1 MLLYIIP
8 FVLLLVVAIVL
19 KKRGSG
25 QQDTDSS
32 RSKRKFESK
41 KKAKARYGTATTD
54 ITDTQDILSVEKTP
68 KELDPDL
75 RRQIE
80 NLIRD
85 KNFSTAEAVINQALN
100 ADNAQHDLYLL
111 LLQIHIEQND
121 QFSINQLLSHLRS
134 LNLHDV
140 VREAEKRIAEK
151 KEQART
157 DSIQFTPIQLPD
169 EAPVT
174 TVVEPEKA
182 VTPQV
187 KAVDFDLLK
196 NDLSDETHS
205 KSEPTHSDLSFEK
218 LEEELHCASTT
229 VQETAPVSKVEE
241 HKHLEFNIESSN
253 KTEIDEP
260 RPNVVTKHVHL
271 SIEPRTIESKGPEHF
286 AEKLDFGKN
295 EDVIPG
301 VAKTEHHDAVFQH
314 HHETPHKTQIEPVHV
329 EEEVQEAPALEFKF
343 DLTKPAIPQEKQ
355 SEPEVEPIQQTNITF
370 NFEAIN
376 TEVHAE
382 PQPVVETQEL
392 VFSFDKPDTQP
403 EIEPETVIAP
413 APTVEVAAEPLSITS
428 FDSLP
433 NAIESAVAP
442 VEEPVT
448 ETKAPADYVVQQF
461 PELAALS
468 DTKLNLSLAEQYIRL
483 GAFSSARALLEDSQV
498 QYHADE
504 LDRAKYLLNQIA
516 S

>member
-151 KEQART
+151 KNKPEQ
-157 DSIQFTPIQLPD
+157 IQF
-169 EAPVT
+169 
-174 TVVEPEKA
+174 
-182 VTPQV
+182 
-187 KAVDFDLLK
+187 
-196 NDLSDETHS
+196 NS
-205 KSEPTHSDLSFEK
+205 
-218 LEEELHCASTT
+218 
-229 VQETAPVSKVEE
+229 
-241 HKHLEFNIESSN
+241 HL
-253 KTEIDEP
+253 
-260 RPNVVTKHVHL
+260 
-271 SIEPRTIESKGPEHF
+271 
-286 AEKLDFGKN
+286 
-295 EDVIPG
+295 
-301 VAKTEHHDAVFQH
+301 
-314 HHETPHKTQIEPVHV
+314 
-329 EEEVQEAPALEFKF
+329 
-343 DLTKPAIPQEKQ
+343 
-355 SEPEVEPIQQTNITF
+355 F
-370 NFEAIN
+370 NF
-376 TEVHAE
+376 
-382 PQPVVETQEL
+382 Q
-392 VFSFDKPDTQP
+392 
-403 EIEPETVIAP
+403 
-413 APTVEVAAEPLSITS
+413 
-428 FDSLP
+428 
-433 NAIESAVAP
+433 
-442 VEEPVT
+442 
-448 ETKAPADYVVQQF
+448 TK
-461 PELAALS
+461 
-468 DTKLNLSLAEQYIRL
+468 RL
-483 GAFSSARALLEDSQV
+483 LRL
-498 QYHADE
+498 
-504 LDRAKYLLNQIA
+504 
-516 S
+516 

>member
-32 RSKRKFESK
+32 RSKRKFESR

-54 ITDTQDILSVEKTP
+54 ITDTQDILSVETTP

-85 KNFSTAEAVINQALN
+85 KNFSTAEAIINQALN

-140 VREAEKRIAEK
+140 VREAENRIAEK

-169 EAPVT
+169 EAPAT
-174 TVVEPEKA
+174 AVVEPEKPA
-182 VTPQV
+182 TPQV

-196 NDLSDETHS
+196 NDLSNEAHS
-205 KSEPTHSDLSFEK
+205 EPEPTHSGLSFDK
-218 LEEELHCASTT
+218 LEQELHSVSTT
-229 VQETAPVSKVEE
+229 AQETAPASKVEE
-241 HKHLEFNIESSN
+241 HKPLEFSFEDSR

-260 RPNVVTKHVHL
+260 ESTATKHVHL

-286 AEKLDFGKN
+286 AQKLDFGKN
-295 EDVIPG
+295 EDVIPE
-301 VAKTEHHDAVFQH
+301 VAKTEHREAAFQH
-314 HHETPHKTQIEPVHV
+314 QHETPHTTQLEHV
-329 EEEVQEAPALEFKF
+329 EEVQEAPVLEFKF
-343 DLTKPAIPQEKQ
+343 DLTKPAVSQEKQ
-355 SEPEVEPIQQTNITF
+355 PEPEVKPIQQVDIAF
-370 NFEAIN
+370 NFEAVN
-376 TEVHAE
+376 TEVQAE
-382 PQPVVETQEL
+382 PQPVVEKQEI
-392 VFSFDKPDTQP
+392 VFSFDKPDAQP
-403 EIEPETVIAP
+403 EIEPEIVIAP
-413 APTVEVAAEPLSITS
+413 TPTVEVAAEPLSVTS
-428 FDSLP
+428 FDTLP
-433 NAIESAVAP
+433 SNTIESTVAT
-442 VEEPVT
+442 VEEPAP
-448 ETKAPADYVVQQF
+448 ETAKAPVDYVVQQF

>member
-41 KKAKARYGTATTD
+41 KKVRSGTAAPEV
-54 ITDTQDILSVEKTP
+54 TDTQNTISAEAKP

-80 NLIRD
+80 NLIRE
-85 KNFSTAEAVINQALN
+85 KNFNTAEAIINQALN
-100 ADNAQHDLYLL
+100 ADHEQHSLYLL

-121 QFSINQLLSHLRS
+121 QFSINQLMAHLRA
-134 LNLHDV
+134 LNLYDIIA
-140 VREAEKRIAEK
+140 EAENRLTEK
-151 KEQART
+151 KEPVKPDT
-157 DSIQFTPIQLPD
+157 IQHTPIQLPD

-174 TVVEPEKA
+174 AVVEPEKA
-182 VTPQV
+182 AAPQV

-196 NDLSDETHS
+196 NDLSDEAH
-205 KSEPTHSDLSFEK
+205 SEPEPAHSGLSFEK
-218 LEEELHCASTT
+218 LEEELHSVSTPA
-229 VQETAPVSKVEE
+229 QETAPASKLEE
-241 HKHLEFNIESSN
+241 LKPLEFNLEGFG
-253 KTEIDEP
+253 KTEIDEQEP
-260 RPNVVTKHVHL
+260 EEAKHVHL
-271 SIEPRTIESKGPEHF
+271 SVEPRAIESKGPEHF
-286 AEKLDFGKN
+286 AKKVDFGKK

-314 HHETPHKTQIEPVHV
+314 HHETTHKTQIEPVHV

-343 DLTKPAIPQEKQ
+343 DLTEPAITQEKQ
-355 SEPEVEPIQQTNITF
+355 PEPEVEPIQQADIAF
-370 NFEAIN
+370 NFETVS
-376 TEVHAE
+376 TEAQVE
-382 PQPVVETQEL
+382 LQPVVETQEL
-392 VFSFDKPDTQP
+392 VFSFDKPDAQP

-413 APTVEVAAEPLSITS
+413 APAVEVAAEPLSITS

-498 QYHADE
+498 QYNADE

>member
-32 RSKRKFESK
+32 RSKRKVESK
-41 KKAKARYGTATTD
+41 KKAKARSGTVATEV
-54 ITDTQDILSVEKTP
+54 TDTQNTISDEAKP

-80 NLIRD
+80 NLIRE
-85 KNFSTAEAVINQALN
+85 KNFNTAEAIINQALN
-100 ADNAQHDLYLL
+100 ADHEQHSLYLL

-121 QFSINQLLSHLRS
+121 QFSIKQLMAHLRA
-134 LNLHDV
+134 LNLYDIID
-140 VREAEKRIAEK
+140 EAESRLTEK
-151 KEQART
+151 KEPVKPDT
-157 DSIQFTPIQLPD
+157 IQHTPIQLPD
-169 EAPVT
+169 EVPATAAP
-174 TVVEPEKA
+174 EPVKPA
-182 VTPQV
+182 ASQV

-196 NDLSDETHS
+196 NDLNDEAHS
-205 KSEPTHSDLSFEK
+205 KPDSAHSDLSFEK
-218 LEEELHCASTT
+218 LEEELQSAPAIA
-229 VQETAPVSKVEE
+229 QETAPASKVEE
-241 HKHLEFNIESSN
+241 HKPLEFNLEGFS

-260 RPNVVTKHVHL
+260 EPAATKHVHL
-271 SIEPRTIESKGPEHF
+271 SVEPRAIESKGPEYF
-286 AEKLDFGKN
+286 TKKVDFGKK
-295 EDVIPG
+295 EDVIPE

-314 HHETPHKTQIEPVHV
+314 QHETTHKTQIEPVHV
-329 EEEVQEAPALEFKF
+329 EEVQEAPALEFKF
-343 DLTKPAIPQEKQ
+343 DLAKPAVPQEKQ
-355 SEPEVEPIQQTNITF
+355 PEPEAEPIQQADIAF
-370 NFEAIN
+370 NFEKVS
-376 TEVHAE
+376 TEVQAE

-392 VFSFDKPDTQP
+392 VFNFDKPDAQP
-403 EIEPETVIAP
+403 QIEPEPIIAL
-413 APTVEVAAEPLSITS
+413 APTVEIAAEPLSITS

-442 VEEPVT
+442 VEEPVP
-448 ETKAPADYVVQQF
+448 ETAKVPVDYVVQQF

-468 DTKLNLSLAEQYIRL
+468 ETNLNLSLAEQYIRL
-483 GAFSSARALLEDSQV
+483 GAFSSARALLEDPQV